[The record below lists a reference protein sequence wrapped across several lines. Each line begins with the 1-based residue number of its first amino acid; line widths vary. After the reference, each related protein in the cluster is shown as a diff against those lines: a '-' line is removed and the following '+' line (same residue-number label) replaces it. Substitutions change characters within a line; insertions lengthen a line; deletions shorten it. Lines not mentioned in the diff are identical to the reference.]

1 MQRKI
6 NFMTSILSTNY
17 YVHFQENCYQEL
29 QRYLRENFHSK
40 IFILVDENTKKYCLP
55 LFLGQMEASINFNII
70 EIKAGEEHKN
80 LETCS
85 FIWNHLT
92 ELGGD
97 RKSLLI
103 NLGGGV
109 ITDMGGFAAS
119 TFKRGIKFINIPT
132 TLLSMVDASV
142 GGKTGIDLGVL
153 KNQIGLFSNP
163 EMVLVDTTFLKTVSD
178 REMRSGL
185 AEIVK
190 YGITFDQHI
199 WEKLQPLQSIDFKI
213 IDDLVY
219 RSIEIKNDVVLQDL
233 KENNLRKA
241 LNFGHTI
248 GHAIESY
255 FLENPVKKALTH
267 GEAIAIG
274 MVIELYYSSKLFGFP
289 IEKTAELK
297 DFVINFYGKTTIEKT
312 DFQPIIKL
320 MQYDKKNVNG
330 KVNFVLLENLEECK
344 LDILVEDALLVEGLE
359 YYRK

>member
-1 MQRKI
+1 
-6 NFMTSILSTNY
+6 MTSILSTNY
-17 YVHFQENCYQEL
+17 YVHFQANCYLKL
-29 QRYLRENFHSK
+29 QSYLKENFHSK
-40 IFILVDENTKKYCLP
+40 IFILVDENTKKNCLP
-55 LFLGQMEASINFNII
+55 LFLGQIEAAKDFLVL

-85 FIWNHLT
+85 FIWNRLT

-109 ITDMGGFAAS
+109 ITDIGGFAAS

-185 AEIVK
+185 AEIIK

-199 WEKLQPLQSIDFKI
+199 WEKLQPLQNIDFKI

-219 RSIEIKNDVVLQDL
+219 RSIEIKNNVILQDL

-255 FLENPVKKALTH
+255 FLENTSKKPLTH

-274 MVIELYYSSKLFGFP
+274 MVIELYYSSKLFNFP
-289 IEKTAELK
+289 LEKTAELK
-297 DFVINFYGKTTIEKT
+297 EFAVNFYGKTSIEKS

-320 MQYDKKNVNG
+320 MQYDKKNING

-344 LDILVEDALLVEGLE
+344 LDVLVDDALLVEGLE
-359 YYRK
+359 YYCA

>member
-1 MQRKI
+1 M
-6 NFMTSILSTNY
+6 NSILSTDY
-17 YVHFQENCYQEL
+17 YVHFQENGYQNL
-29 QRYLRENFHSK
+29 RNYLKENFHST
-40 IFILVDENTKKYCLP
+40 IFILVDNNTKKHCLP
-55 LFLGQMEASINFNII
+55 YFLEQVKNTADFEII
-70 EIKAGEEHKN
+70 EIKAGEVYKN
-80 LETCS
+80 IETCS
-85 FIWNHLT
+85 NIWNRLT

-97 RKSLLI
+97 RKSLVI

-109 ITDMGGFAAS
+109 ITDMGGFVAA

-153 KNQIGLFSNP
+153 KNQVGLFSNP
-163 EMVLVDTTFLKTVSD
+163 EMVLIDIAFLKTVSN

-190 YGITFDQHI
+190 YGITFDQNI
-199 WEKLQPLQSIDFKI
+199 WETLKPLKDIDFTI
-213 IDDLVY
+213 IKDLVY
-219 RSIEIKNDVVLQDL
+219 RSIEIKNDVVLKDL

-255 FLENPVKKALTH
+255 FLENDTKEALTH

-274 MVIELYYSSKLFGFP
+274 MVVELYYSSKLFDFP
-289 IEKTAELK
+289 IRKTAELK
-297 DFVINFYGKTTIEKT
+297 NFVIDFYGKIEIEKS
-312 DFQPIIKL
+312 DFEPIIKL

-330 KVNFVLLENLEECK
+330 KVNFVLLENLETCK
-344 LDILVEDALLVEGLE
+344 MDVLVADTLLVEGLE
-359 YYRK
+359 YYNK

>member
-1 MQRKI
+1 M
-6 NFMTSILSTNY
+6 NSLLSTSYFVYFQKNSYLALTNY
-17 YVHFQENCYQEL
+17 LN
-29 QRYLRENFHSK
+29 ENFHSK
-40 IFILVDENTKKYCLP
+40 IFILVDENTKKHCLP
-55 LFLGQMEASINFNII
+55 LFKSHIKDAKNFIII
-70 EIKAGEEHKN
+70 EITAGEEYKN
-80 LETCS
+80 LHTCS
-85 FIWNHLT
+85 YLWNQLT

-163 EMVLVDTTFLKTVSD
+163 EMVLIDTDFLYTVSD
-178 REMRSGL
+178 REMRSGM

-190 YGITFDQHI
+190 YGITFDQTL
-199 WEKLQPLQSIDFKI
+199 WETIKPLKDIDYKI
-213 IDDLVY
+213 INSLVY
-219 RSIEIKNDVVLQDL
+219 RSIAIKNDVVLKDL

-255 FLENPVKKALTH
+255 FLEDKNKIALTH

-274 MVIELYYSSKLFGFP
+274 MVIELYYSSKLFDFP
-289 IEKTAELK
+289 LDKTAELK
-297 DFVINFYGKTTIEKT
+297 DFVINFYGKTSIEKL
-312 DFQPIIKL
+312 DFTPIIKL

-330 KVNFVLLENLEECK
+330 KVNFVLLQNLEDCK
-344 LDILVEDALLVEGLE
+344 LDVSVSNELIVEGLE
-359 YYRK
+359 YYCK